1 MANIFSKIFGDGMSS
16 IFGKS
21 GADSVLG
28 IDIGS
33 SSVKIVEL
41 KKKGGKAVLETY
53 GSLALGTY
61 GGVEVGRV
69 TNLDVD
75 KLTLATLDLLK
86 ESNAITKIAGVGV
99 PSSASLIFTI
109 SLPGNIEEGALSAII
124 PNEAR
129 KYIPVPISEVS
140 LDWSLIPRQADVD
153 DTNDY
158 NHSIKPAE
166 AKTDVLVVAIHN
178 ETVTRYK
185 DVLKKTALEPAFF
198 EMEVFSTIR
207 STFSHEFAPV
217 LLIDFGA
224 SKTKLSIVEYGI
236 VRTFHIVNRG
246 SQDITLNISQSMSI
260 PFAQAE
266 LLKREVG
273 LVREAN
279 ATVADIVK
287 LSVDYI
293 FAETNSVVLAY
304 EKKYNK
310 AISKVILCGGGVLLK
325 GFLQS
330 ATSNFHS
337 EVAYG
342 NPFGKT
348 EAPALLNPVL
358 ETSGPEFATAV
369 GLALRQLL

>member
-1 MANIFSKIFGDGMSS
+1 MASIFSNIFGDSM
-16 IFGKS
+16 KS
-21 GADSVLG
+21 LFTPSRSESVLG

-33 SSVKIVEL
+33 SSVKVVEL

-75 KLTLATLDLLK
+75 KLSQATLDLLK
-86 ESNAITKIAGVGV
+86 ESNAITKLTGVGV
-99 PSSASLIFTI
+99 PSSASLIFII
-109 SLPGNIEEGALSAII
+109 SLPGNIEESALAAII

-140 LDWSLIPRQADVD
+140 LDWSLIPRQAEDED
-153 DTNDY
+153 PNDY
-158 NHSIKPAE
+158 LHANKPKE

-207 STFSHEFAPV
+207 ATFSHEFAPV

-246 SQDITLNISQSMSI
+246 SQDITLNLSQSMSI
-260 PFAQAE
+260 PFSEAE
-266 LLKREVG
+266 TLKREIG
-273 LVREAN
+273 LNRAAN
-279 ATVADIVK
+279 APVADSIK
-287 LSVDYI
+287 TSIDYI
-293 FAETNSVVLAY
+293 FNETNAVVLAY

-310 AISKVILCGGGVLLK
+310 TISKVILCGGGVLLK

-330 ATSNFHS
+330 ATANFHA

-342 NPFGKT
+342 NPFSKT
-348 EAPALLNPVL
+348 EAPAFLTPVL